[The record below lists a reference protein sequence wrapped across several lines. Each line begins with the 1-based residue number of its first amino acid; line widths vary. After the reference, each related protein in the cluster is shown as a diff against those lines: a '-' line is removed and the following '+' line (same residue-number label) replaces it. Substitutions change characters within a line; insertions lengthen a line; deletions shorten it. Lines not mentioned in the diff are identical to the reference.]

1 MILLIDTGNSCIK
14 WGIVDQDT
22 WLAEGVLQH
31 QQVAALTQIVGEH
44 PDIRQAWCVNVAG
57 ERLADD
63 IRAALRN
70 IALEP
75 TWLTASAQG
84 CGVTN
89 RYTEPAQLGA
99 DRWAALIGARA
110 MHSGA
115 CLVVTAGTAT
125 TIDTLD
131 AAGVFQGGL
140 ILPGI
145 QLMRKS
151 LADNTAQ
158 LPLGHGIYSVAPRN
172 TADAIASGCLV
183 AQIGAIEHIFRAI
196 AAEPDALCLLSGGGA
211 PALAEHLEIPCKYVK
226 NLVLRGLSVI
236 ARNNTSPD

>member
-14 WGIVDQDT
+14 WGIVDQGA

-44 PDIRQAWCVNVAG
+44 RDIRQAWCVNVAG

-63 IRAALRN
+63 IRTALHN

-75 TWLTASAQG
+75 IWLTASAQC
-84 CGVTN
+84 CGVSS
-89 RYTEPAQLGA
+89 RYAEPAQLGA

-110 MHSGA
+110 LHPGA

-151 LADNTAQ
+151 LAANTAQ
-158 LPLGHGIYSVAPRN
+158 LPLAHGVYTATPRN

-183 AQIGAIEHIFRAI
+183 AQIGAIERAFRAI
-196 AAEPDALCLLSGGGA
+196 AAEPGALCLLSGGGA

-226 NLVLRGLSVI
+226 NLVLRGLAVI
-236 ARNNTSPD
+236 AQNNPPPD